1 MNPPSAPPK
10 GGFTMSNVADSMRVE
25 AQVKRLWRWVGELA
39 TENRQMKKQIALLQD
54 EIKALREASQ

>member
-1 MNPPSAPPK
+1 
-10 GGFTMSNVADSMRVE
+10 MSNVADSMSVE